1 VDLVPNPAQLACHEC
16 DKIVTIPELED
27 GHKAI
32 CPRCGF
38 VFTRYF
44 KKARSRLLAF
54 SSSSLVF
61 LLLSFVFPFLIFN
74 SQGNEKVITLVQSLQ
89 SLGNGTYFSV
99 VLFMLATTVLVPV
112 IILTGINYTLIS
124 AKLDKPL
131 PYTRHILK
139 LVFQLQPWNMAE
151 IFLLGILVSMIK
163 IASLGHVQLGWS
175 FYSFILYIFSMAAT
189 RVFLDKYQV
198 WQWFRH
204 HDKRIYNH
212 EC

>member
-1 VDLVPNPAQLACHEC
+1 LSSPALLACHEC
-16 DKIVTIPELED
+16 DQIVTIPELDD
-27 GHKAI
+27 GQKAI

-54 SSSSLVF
+54 SSSSLVL
-61 LLLSFVFPFLIFN
+61 LLLSFVFPFLIFTA
-74 SQGNEKVITLVQSLQ
+74 QGSEKTITLVQGLQ
-89 SLGNGTYFSV
+89 SMGNGTYLSV
-99 VLFMLATTVLVPV
+99 VLFMLASTILVPGV
-112 IILTGINYTLIS
+112 ILTGINYALIS

-131 PYTRHILK
+131 PYTRRILK
-139 LVFQLQPWNMAE
+139 LVFHLQPWNMTE

-163 IASLGHVQLGWS
+163 IASLGYVQFGWS
-175 FYSFILYIFSMAAT
+175 FYSFVLHIVCMAFT
-189 RVFLDKYQV
+189 RLFLDKYQV

-204 HDKRIYNH
+204 HDKRIYSR

>member
-1 VDLVPNPAQLACHEC
+1 MSSPTKLACHEC
-16 DKIVTIPELED
+16 DQVVIIPALSD
-27 GHKAI
+27 GQKAI

-61 LLLSFVFPFLIFN
+61 LLLSFVFPFLIFTT
-74 SQGNEKVITLVQSLQ
+74 QGNEKVISLVQGLQ
-89 SLGNGTYFSV
+89 SMGSGTYLSV

-112 IILTGINYTLIS
+112 MTLTGINYTLIS

-131 PYTRHILK
+131 PFTRHILK
-139 LVFQLQPWNMAE
+139 LVFLLQPWNMAE

-163 IASLGHVQLGWS
+163 IASLGDVQFGWS
-175 FYSFILYIFSMAAT
+175 FYSFVLYIISMAAT

-204 HDKRIYNH
+204 HDKRAYSY
-212 EC
+212 ER